1 VPFLSPEFAEGIL
14 VSMRVGEEIR
24 DRRTKFRFPIRRE
37 LRFKLAE
44 EGLPVET
51 GAGETVNLG
60 SGGVAFEV
68 DRELKIDAL
77 VELSISWPILL
88 DESCP
93 MRLIVFGRVLRSTKG
108 QAVCTI
114 DKYEFRTQ
122 ARSIRLAATV
132 RDSMLLRWADTLRK
146 ENLKTRAAIA

>member
-1 VPFLSPEFAEGIL
+1 
-14 VSMRVGEEIR
+14 MRVGEEIR

-44 EGLPVET
+44 DGSPVEA

-60 SGGVAFEV
+60 SGGVAFQV
-68 DRELKIDAL
+68 DRMLKIDAL

-88 DESCP
+88 DETCP
-93 MRLIVFGRVLRSTKG
+93 MRLIVFGRVLRSVTG
-108 QAVCTI
+108 MAACSI

-122 ARSIRLAATV
+122 SRSIRNTVTV
-132 RDSMLLRWADTLRK
+132 RDSMLLRWADTQRK
-146 ENLKTRAAIA
+146 EQLKARAVATA